1 MYLFGSVST
10 NLLWVHRL
18 SGKTLASSPV
28 RIGRKIRLSLSDC
41 GGFGNSFSIALL

>member
-28 RIGRKIRLSLSDC
+28 RIGRKLSDC